1 MTMTSRVSLTL
12 AICVL
17 AGVATLV
24 GLARSGPE
32 AAAPAAATAA
42 PAAQTETTTAQP
54 VGGSTITID
63 NFAFESGVSAVAGST
78 LSVTNA
84 DGAPHTLTARDGEF
98 DTGLLGSG
106 ESGDITLPSTPGT
119 YAFFCELHPSM
130 TGTVTVE

>member
-32 AAAPAAATAA
+32 AAAPLATAA

-63 NFAFESGVSAVAGST
+63 NFAFEGGVSAVAGST

-84 DGAPHTLTARDGEF
+84 DGAPHTLTASDGEF

-106 ESGDITLPSTPGT
+106 ESGEITLPSTPGT